1 MGPNLF
7 SRREGAVLDVAC
19 ADHECTSLLLAWRT
33 EALALARRLDWRD
46 VEPIVRPHPGGAQC
60 FLSAPIDALLTATE
74 VNEQAWDAAE
84 CVVEGRTAPD
94 RRDVVARLKVHLQH
108 EARPRLVALQQA
120 ARAHGVTFTFDDES
134 ASIGSGAG
142 CETFALHALPDA
154 TQVDWRAVRDIPVA
168 LVTGSNGKTT
178 TTRLVAAMLTDAGHA
193 TGLTS
198 TDGVWCAG
206 TVIDTGDYSGPVG
219 ARLVLRDR
227 RVTAAVLETA
237 RGGMLRRGLATD
249 RCNVAV
255 VTQVSA
261 DHMGEY
267 GVHDLRALAEAKLLV
282 TRALVPGAPLVLN
295 AEDRMLV
302 ALAPALGVPVTWCAL
317 DASNRVVS
325 AHVAAGGSACVVRD
339 GAVWALSSGGEVS
352 LGDVAEMPI
361 TLGGAASYNVAN
373 VLAASAA
380 AIALGISPDTIR
392 ATLRRFGASP
402 DDNPG
407 RLALLRY
414 RGARVVI
421 DFVHNPDGW
430 YALWNALSDIPARR
444 RVVVVG
450 QAGDRGDEALD
461 AMAEAVWSEH
471 PDVVILKEL
480 PKYRRGRPPFE
491 TRERLAR
498 ALLAAG
504 APAAALP
511 RADSEREALQLAL
524 DGAGDGDL
532 LVLAVHDDYR
542 GAMQFLLEAGA
553 EAVSTLA

>member
-7 SRREGAVLDVAC
+7 SRGEGAVLDVAC
-19 ADHECTSLLLAWRT
+19 ADHECTALLLAWRT
-33 EALALARRLDWRD
+33 EVLELVARLGWRD
-46 VEPIVRPHPGGAQC
+46 VETIVRPHPGGAQC

-74 VNEQAWDAAE
+74 VNEQAWHAAE
-84 CVVEGRTAPD
+84 CVVEGRTPPD
-94 RRDVVARLKVHLQH
+94 RRDVAARLKVHLQH
-108 EARPRLVALQQA
+108 EARPLLPALQQA

-142 CETFALHALPDA
+142 SVTFALNALPDVTRA
-154 TQVDWRAVRDIPVA
+154 DWRPVHDIPVA

-178 TTRLVAAMLTDAGHA
+178 TTRLLAAMLTDAGYA

-198 TDGVWCAG
+198 TDGVSCAG
-206 TVIDTGDYSGPVG
+206 AVIDTGDYSGPVG

-267 GVHDLRALAEAKLLV
+267 GVHDLRSLADAKLLV
-282 TRALVPGAPLVLN
+282 ARALVPGGRLVLN
-295 AEDRMLV
+295 AEDGMLV
-302 ALAPALGVPVTWCAL
+302 ALAPALGVPITWCAL
-317 DASNRVVS
+317 DASNRIVT

-339 GAVWALSSGGEVS
+339 GTVWALSSTGEVS
-352 LGDVAEMPI
+352 LGVVAEMPI
-361 TLGGAASYNVAN
+361 TLRGAASYNVAN

-380 AIALGISPDTIR
+380 AIALGIAPDSIR
-392 ATLRRFGASP
+392 ATLGRFGARP

-414 RGARVVI
+414 RGARVVV

-430 YALWNALSDIPARR
+430 YALWHALSDIPARR

-461 AMAEAVWSEH
+461 EMAAAVWSEH

-480 PKYRRGRPPFE
+480 PKYRRGRPAFE
-491 TRERLAR
+491 TRERLAS
-498 ALLAAG
+498 AFLTAG
-504 APAAALP
+504 APEAALP
-511 RADSEREALQLAL
+511 RADSEREALQLAMA
-524 DGAGDGDL
+524 GAGDGDL

-542 GAMQFLLEAGA
+542 GAMQFLLAAGA
-553 EAVSTLA
+553 EVVSTLA